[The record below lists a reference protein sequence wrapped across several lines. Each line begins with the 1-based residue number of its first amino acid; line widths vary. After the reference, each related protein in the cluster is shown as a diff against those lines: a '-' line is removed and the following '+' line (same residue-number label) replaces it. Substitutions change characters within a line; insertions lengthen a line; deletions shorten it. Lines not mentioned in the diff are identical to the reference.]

1 MFNVA
6 DFPLLVFAVA
16 LVVTWGSIRLGV
28 MLSSRLGV
36 LQEDV
41 RKDLETVQAATLTL
55 LGLLIGFAFSMAV
68 SRYEER
74 KTYEE
79 TEANAIRSEYIRAD
93 LLPAADGAKMRAL
106 LRDYL
111 EQRMQFYAAR
121 NAQELGQ
128 INARTARLERQ
139 LWSDVVTSV
148 AAQPTAMVLLAV
160 SGMNELFNSRGS
172 AMAAR
177 QNRLPSAS
185 WGLLAVVAVICALLL
200 GFGARGAPG
209 ERMLATVVPLTVALA
224 FLLIADIDSPASG
237 VIRVIPENLAAL
249 ASSLNAG

>member
-1 MFNVA
+1 MFKITDV
-6 DFPLLVFAVA
+6 PLLVFAVA
-16 LVVTWGSIRLGV
+16 LIVVWGSIRLGV
-28 MLSSRLGV
+28 IVSSRFGT

-41 RKDLETVQAATLTL
+41 RKDLETVQAAALTL

-79 TEANAIRSEYIRAD
+79 AEANAIRSEYVRTD

-111 EQRMQFYAAR
+111 EQRMQFYVAPG
-121 NAQELGQ
+121 AQEVGQ
-128 INARTARLERQ
+128 INLRTARLERE
-139 LWSDVVTSV
+139 LWSDVVTSA

-160 SGMNELFNSRGS
+160 SGMNELLNSRGS
-172 AMAAR
+172 AVAAR

-185 WGLLAVVAVICALLL
+185 WSLLAVVAVICALLL
-200 GFGARGAPG
+200 GFGARSAQG
-209 ERMLATVVPLTVALA
+209 ERMLAMVVPLTVALA
-224 FLLIADIDSPASG
+224 FMLIADIDSPTTG

-249 ASSLNAG
+249 ASSLNAR